1 MIIEPDIL
9 LRASIIGIGGT
20 IALDVWAN
28 VLQRVTGSPATNW
41 AMVGRWLG
49 HMPKG
54 KFRRD
59 NMGAVVPVSGEALL
73 GWAFHYAIG
82 IGYGLLLIAF
92 CGSAWL
98 AAPTVTP
105 PIVLSLV
112 LLVAPYFVM
121 MPGLGFG
128 IAGSKTPKPAV
139 TRIKSVLA
147 HTMFGLGMYGTALGL
162 KHWAG
167 AS

>member
-1 MIIEPDIL
+1 MIIVPDIL

-28 VLQRVTGSPATNW
+28 LLQRVTGSPATNW

-54 KFRRD
+54 KFRHD
-59 NMGAVVPVSGEALL
+59 NMGAVTPVSGEALL
-73 GWAFHYAIG
+73 GWMFHYVIG
-82 IGYGLLLIAF
+82 VGYGLALVAL
-92 CGSAWL
+92 CGAGWL
-98 AAPTVTP
+98 AAPTVMP
-105 PIVLSLV
+105 PVVLSLI

-121 MPGLGFG
+121 MPGLGLG

-139 TRIKSVLA
+139 TRIKSILA
-147 HTMFGLGMYGTALGL
+147 HAMFGLGMYGTAVGLGY
-162 KHWAG
+162 
-167 AS
+167 